1 MLQYNTFLYGIIIF
15 IYPILSDKIVY
26 FGLIIMNECILF
38 DSKQINRTTSYL
50 SNFKQPYFV
59 SFLLSLKAQLCIYSN
74 FQHTTL
80 FKYLFYNPMASVRQA
95 KVQQQKAKHGCRFR
109 GGWGDVYATMQ
120 AGGDDQCYHPPHFFA
135 QKFLVLRNLIF
146 ELF

>member
-109 GGWGDVYATMQ
+109 GG
-120 AGGDDQCYHPPHFFA
+120 GGMYTPLCRQGGMINVIIPPT
-135 QKFLVLRNLIF
+135 FLHKNSLYLEI
-146 ELF
+146 